1 MNHSKIKTINKKLK
15 NNQKYLKDYS
25 QIKQLIKI
33 IKYIQKDREQIK
45 NKDKNR
51 NNSYSQK

>member
-1 MNHSKIKTINKKLK
+1 MMNHSKIKTINKKLK

-33 IKYIQKDREQIK
+33 IKYI
-45 NKDKNR
+45 
-51 NNSYSQK
+51 